1 MASVERILIVGGG
14 IAGLTL
20 GAALHQRS
28 FSAELIER
36 SASWEAIGAGIAVQ
50 ANGLRALDALGLASL
65 VERAGT
71 VLSRWGFC
79 DQQGELLCE
88 IDLEALWKGV
98 GPCIGIE
105 RPKLQRVLLAG
116 AAPIPM
122 RLGTSIISLT
132 QKTTQ
137 CVLVGFSDGST
148 GEYDLVVGADGISS
162 SVRALTLSDAPPVY
176 TGAMAWRSIAPIRPQ
191 GLTTLKFLLGDGCFF
206 GLCPVGEGHTYGFGN
221 ATMPRFHEPLDR
233 RLGRLRNRFAAFGGL
248 VQEYLA
254 ALESDE
260 QIHCAPVEW
269 LELDEWLVGR
279 VILIGDAAH
288 ASSPMMGQG
297 GCMAMEDAVV
307 LAEVL
312 HSAPTVES
320 ALGAYVAR
328 RRPRVNWVQRESSA
342 VAEGFRLPTAVRNAA
357 LRERGDEMHRYRF
370 RPLIPTP

>member
-105 RPKLQRVLLAG
+105 RPKLQQVLLAG

-132 QKTTQ
+132 QDHQ
-137 CVLVGFSDGST
+137 CVLAGFSDGST

-162 SVRALTLSDAPPVY
+162 SVRALTLSDA
-176 TGAMAWRSIAPIRPQ
+176 RLSIPERWH
-191 GLTTLKFLLGDGCFF
+191 G
-206 GLCPVGEGHTYGFGN
+206 
-221 ATMPRFHEPLDR
+221 
-233 RLGRLRNRFAAFGGL
+233 
-248 VQEYLA
+248 
-254 ALESDE
+254 
-260 QIHCAPVEW
+260 
-269 LELDEWLVGR
+269 
-279 VILIGDAAH
+279 
-288 ASSPMMGQG
+288 
-297 GCMAMEDAVV
+297 
-307 LAEVL
+307 
-312 HSAPTVES
+312 
-320 ALGAYVAR
+320 
-328 RRPRVNWVQRESSA
+328 
-342 VAEGFRLPTAVRNAA
+342 AA
-357 LRERGDEMHRYRF
+357 LRRSARRA
-370 RPLIPTP
+370 